1 MIELIAMIG
10 TIATVAFI
18 LLLTLIGI
26 IVRLAK
32 SIAKCKCNKQKV
44 LSSLE
49 ERKH

>member
-32 SIAKCKCNKQKV
+32 SIAKCKFK